1 MRALVLN
8 QANTPF
14 ELSNVPDPVAGPGEA
29 VAKVLACG
37 SGLTIQHVKAG
48 RQAIPFPRIIGHE
61 IAGEIVEAGEGVK
74 TLRPGD
80 PVTIHFYLFC
90 GHCRYCLAG
99 RESLCENLAGQV
111 GKQCD
116 GGYAEYLKLPERNFV
131 KLPEGLD
138 YKAHPAATAVIA
150 DALATPYKVLRRGRV
165 GAGHYVGVFGAGGGV
180 GLHQVVMAKWAGAR
194 VIAVDIARDKFDAC
208 RSAGAEHVVDASAGN
223 VAEAITEITGGRGLD
238 VAIDY
243 VCTNATLEAAANS
256 LGPDGRL
263 VTLGGTGQKSA
274 IALSILRQAERE
286 VLSSRYVS
294 RAEIIETLDLV
305 ARGDVA
311 PIVSEIRPMDEAEQL
326 HEMIE
331 AATVTGRAALT
342 LCG

>member
-1 MRALVLN
+1 MKALVLEA
-8 QANTPF
+8 ANEPF
-14 ELSNVPDPVAGPGEA
+14 ELKDVPDPVAGPGQA
-29 VAKVLACG
+29 VANVLACG

-61 IAGEIVEAGEGVK
+61 IAGEIVETGQGV
-74 TLRPGD
+74 TGLAVGD

-99 RESLCENLAGQV
+99 REPLCENLGGQV

-131 KLPEGLD
+131 KLPDGLD
-138 YKAHPAATAVIA
+138 LEGQPAETAVIA
-150 DALATPYKVLRRGRV
+150 DALATPYKVLRRGRI
-165 GAGHYVGVFGAGGGV
+165 GAGQWVGVFGAGGGV
-180 GLHQVVMAKWAGAR
+180 GLHQVVMARWAGAR
-194 VIAVDIARDKFDAC
+194 VIAIDVAKDKFDAC
-208 RSAGAEHVVDASAGN
+208 RSAGAEHVVDASAGR
-223 VAEAITEITGGRGLD
+223 VAEEIADITGGRGLD
-238 VAIDY
+238 VAVDY
-243 VCTNATLEAAANS
+243 VCTDSTLEAAATS

-263 VTLGGTGQKSA
+263 VTLGGTGQQSK

-294 RAEIIETLDLV
+294 RTEIIETLDLV

-311 PIVSEIRPMDEAEQL
+311 PIVSEVRPMAEAEEL

-331 AATVTGRAALT
+331 AASVIGRAAL
-342 LCG
+342 LVG